1 MKFSLLLILCLV
13 LSGCAS
19 VSEGI
24 ANAFLKKQDEKDTR
38 LCEVMAKSFGG
49 IEPFAF
55 SDPNDLL
62 SYTIPPQF
70 VDQQLDARLCI
81 EATNILINVADVH
94 DLLGFGK
101 IANPLTSHTAYSSDD
116 RVIALIAKG
125 IGNPNTSSL
134 VLDKCKWTRLVD

>member
-1 MKFSLLLILCLV
+1 MGRNVENVVIAEKSDYCSEAGSHYNDRLV
-13 LSGCAS
+13 NKTQ
-19 VSEGI
+19 I
-24 ANAFLKKQDEKDTR
+24 
-38 LCEVMAKSFGG
+38 
-49 IEPFAF
+49 IAF

-70 VDQQLDARLCI
+70 VDQQLDVRLCI

-101 IANPLTSHTAYSSDD
+101 FANPLTSHTAYSSDD

-125 IGNPNTSSL
+125 IGTPNTSSL